1 MDKKYLLF
9 DLDGTLTDPQE
20 GITNSVAYALRQY
33 GIIEDPKN
41 LIRFIGPPL
50 HVSFHDWYGF
60 DEDKAFEAVAHY
72 RVYFGDKGIFENAV
86 FDGIPEM
93 LRDLRAAGFTLV
105 LATSKPEVYAKQ
117 ILEHFDLT
125 KYFHHICGATM
136 DASRSRKADVIT
148 YALETAGIT
157 DKAQAVMVGD
167 RHHDIEG
174 GIENGLETVG
184 VLFGYGSREELNKA
198 GAHHIVS
205 TVSELHTL
213 LKGESL

>member
-9 DLDGTLTDPQE
+9 DLDGTLTDPKE

-33 GIIEDPKN
+33 GIIEDPEN
-41 LIRFIGPPL
+41 LTRFIGPPL
-50 HVSFHDWYGF
+50 HVGMMEWYGF
-60 DEDKAFEAVAHY
+60 EEAKAFEAVAHY
-72 RVYFGDKGIFENAV
+72 RVYFGEKGIFQNAV
-86 FDGIPEM
+86 FDGAAEM
-93 LRDLRAAGFTLV
+93 LADLRTAGYTIL
-105 LATSKPEVYAKQ
+105 LATSKPEFYARQ
-117 ILEHFDLT
+117 ILEHYDLSQYFD
-125 KYFHHICGATM
+125 HICGATL
-136 DASRSRKADVIT
+136 DGSRSMKADVIT

-157 DKAQAVMVGD
+157 DPAEAVMIGD

-205 TVSELHTL
+205 TVKELHTL
-213 LKGESL
+213 LKGE

>member
-41 LIRFIGPPL
+41 LTRFIGPPL
-50 HVSFHDWYGF
+50 HISFRNWYGF
-60 DEDKAFEAVAHY
+60 DEAKAFEAVAHY

-93 LRDLRAAGFTLV
+93 LKDLRDAGFNLL
-105 LATSKPEVYAKQ
+105 LATSKPEIYAKQ
-117 ILEHFDLT
+117 ILDHFGLSQ
-125 KYFHHICGATM
+125 YFHHICGATM

-167 RHHDIEG
+167 RHHDIDG
-174 GIENGLETVG
+174 ARENGLASAG
-184 VLFGYGSREELNKA
+184 VLWGFGNEAELNNA
-198 GAHHIVS
+198 GADVLAH
-205 TVSELHTL
+205 TPDELIRIIT
-213 LKGESL
+213 E